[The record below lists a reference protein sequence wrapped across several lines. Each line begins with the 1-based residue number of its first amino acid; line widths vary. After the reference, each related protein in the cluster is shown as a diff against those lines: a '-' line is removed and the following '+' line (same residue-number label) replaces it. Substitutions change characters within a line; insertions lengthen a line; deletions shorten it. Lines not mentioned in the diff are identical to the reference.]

1 MFNILLGIISTKV
14 LDEYI
19 NIILLVIFCP
29 LINYIAWKKNKILVS
44 KNLIILICFSV
55 TYYLISML
63 YEIDVS
69 KTSIACI
76 LSFYI
81 GMMLIET
88 SKIPEKTIIKYTYSI
103 AIGFF
108 IHAMA
113 NYIINIGTQDRNT
126 IDIWTNVK
134 RSATLQ
140 ATMLTMVM
148 GSSFYSLFI
157 VKKKLHKFIMLSC
170 IILSL
175 LYNLILGTRTL
186 IIVSIVSFIFSCM
199 IFIVF
204 YIKKGAVILKNAK
217 ILLSTIVII
226 LLIYNSNFMGI
237 KEEIKDTKLL
247 RRINKPYSTQEADI
261 NRMKTIFVSFNN
273 IFNYPIGGNTK
284 KVGNLK
290 YAHNMWLD
298 VAKQSGIIPFTLLLL
313 FSIINLWKCIK
324 ILRSREFSVETKVFL
339 VGIYS
344 AVLLNMS
351 VEPIIQGEP
360 LFFIMFCNIAGMVE
374 ETVKKKLTIE
384 Q

>member
-157 VKKKLHKFIMLSC
+157 VKNKLHKFIMLSC